1 MNWRG
6 GKDIS
11 ERDLTPKEIDA
22 IRSRQ
27 KKFKRPASQL
37 DILNMTAAITLEL
50 EKETTQIQET
60 FSFEQLGINEQ
71 LPSDEIKK
79 QIDHLFK
86 NWVCDRLNLSYSIV
100 VEENE

>member
-1 MNWRG
+1 MNVHTR
-6 GKDIS
+6 
-11 ERDLTPKEIDA
+11 
-22 IRSRQ
+22 
-27 KKFKRPASQL
+27 KRRKINVSKL
-37 DILNMTAAITLEL
+37 ITFTFNT
-50 EKETTQIQET
+50 KYTDQIQET

>member
-1 MNWRG
+1 
-6 GKDIS
+6 
-11 ERDLTPKEIDA
+11 
-22 IRSRQ
+22 
-27 KKFKRPASQL
+27 
-37 DILNMTAAITLEL
+37 MTAAISLEL

-86 NWVCDRLNLSYSIV
+86 NWVCDRLNVSSSIV
-100 VEENE
+100 LEEDK

>member
-1 MNWRG
+1 MYTLENG
-6 GKDIS
+6 GKS
-11 ERDLTPKEIDA
+11 TCLNSLRLPL
-22 IRSRQ
+22 IRNI
-27 KKFKRPASQL
+27 P
-37 DILNMTAAITLEL
+37 I
-50 EKETTQIQET
+50 ET